1 MKQTVLQ
8 QIKKK
13 LEWLGHCFFYTVLVV
28 GGQRVAYFFLYP
40 VIFTY
45 VLCSR
50 KIHQA
55 TTPYFRRR
63 FPAHNWLTLRLD
75 VLKNVLSFGKVLVDR
90 GWMGLNRKAE
100 LTGRFDDSEKLREVI
115 QAGKGVVVLLAHI
128 GNWQTCLV
136 RLKALNVEVHALME
150 FDQERVSK
158 HFFELRGEKPF
169 NIIDVHGFLG
179 GMIEATTALQ
189 RGDLVLIMADRL
201 HQGRSESVD
210 FLGSKVCL
218 PIAAYH
224 LAATT
229 ESPVVVLFAAKTE
242 RKNYSLAIWDLFY
255 PGQSGLGKKEE
266 LAYCAQRF
274 SAALEKYVEQY
285 PYQWYNFFDIWAQ

>member
-1 MKQTVLQ
+1 MELTLFQ

-13 LEWLGHCFFYTVLVV
+13 LEWLGHCFFYTVLLV

-50 KIHQA
+50 KIHKSTA
-55 TTPYFRRR
+55 PYFRRC
-63 FPAHNWLTLRLD
+63 FPSHNWLALRLD
-75 VLKNVLSFGKVLVDR
+75 VFKNILSFGKVLVDR
-90 GWMGLNRKAE
+90 GWMGFNRKAE
-100 LTGRFDDSEKLREVI
+100 LAGTFNDSEKLHEVI
-115 QAGKGVVVLLAHI
+115 QEGKGVVILLAHV

-189 RGDLVLIMADRL
+189 KGDIVLMMADRL
-201 HQGRSESVD
+201 HQGRHETVD
-210 FLGSKVCL
+210 FLGSEVRL
-218 PIAAYH
+218 PVAAYH
-224 LAATT
+224 LAATAG
-229 ESPVVVLFAAKTE
+229 SPVVVLLANKTG
-242 RKNYSLAIWDLFY
+242 RKSYSLAIWDMFY
-255 PGQSGLGKKEE
+255 PGQNGLGKKEE
-266 LAYCAQRF
+266 LAHCAQKF
-274 SAALEKYVEQY
+274 SCALEKYVEQY

>member
-201 HQGRSESVD
+201 HHGRNESVD
-210 FLGSKVCL
+210 FLGSTVRL

>member
-1 MKQTVLQ
+1 MKQTVSQ

-13 LEWLGHCFFYTVLVV
+13 LEWLGHCFFYTVLVL
-28 GGQRVAYFFLYP
+28 GGQRAAYCFLYP

-45 VLCSR
+45 VLCGR
-50 KIHQA
+50 KIHRA
-55 TTPYFRRR
+55 TAPYFRRR
-63 FPAHNWLTLRLD
+63 FPSHNRLALRLD
-75 VLKNVLSFGKVLVDR
+75 VFKNVLSFGKVLVDR
-90 GWMGLNRKAE
+90 GWMGLNPKAE
-100 LTGRFDDSEKLREVI
+100 LSGRFADSEKLRAVI
-115 QAGKGVVVLLAHI
+115 REGRGVVVLLAHV

-179 GMIEATTALQ
+179 GMIEATAALQ
-189 RGDLVLIMADRL
+189 KGDMVLMMADRL
-201 HQGRSESVD
+201 HQGRSASVD
-210 FLGSKVCL
+210 FLGSRANL

-224 LAATT
+224 LAATAG
-229 ESPVVVLFAAKTE
+229 SPVVVLFAAKTG
-242 RKNYSLAIWDLFY
+242 RKNYSLAIWDIFY
-255 PGQSGLGKKEE
+255 PGRSGREKREE
-266 LAYCAQRF
+266 FVHCAQRF
-274 SAALEKYVEQY
+274 SSALEKYVEQY